1 MSLESMR
8 KVRVLCA
15 KNDSPAVVRALYDFG
30 AIEVREQKLFPQSGK
45 PLSEFSEISNALI
58 ELRPIEKFLE
68 TLPAFKEKKEK
79 KAIEN
84 RGKAVQE
91 FVAFPKLAG
100 SMTLGE
106 LLEEYRRLPLA
117 KFKELEKQLNA
128 LKERAFTLS
137 QKRVELLPFKNL
149 NVKTSLIYNA
159 SRDSRVRFAF
169 FELKPKVLKEA
180 FEKALR
186 KEFSEPVYCSE
197 KGRKY
202 ALVAFPERFAERMR
216 TAATPFVAN
225 ELAIPVVE
233 SEFFRD
239 EIAKIEGELA
249 ENAEQRAL
257 VLRELNAFKKLFF
270 TKIVSLREALELKA
284 EEASLPARFGES
296 ERTLMLEGWIPTP
309 LREKLR
315 ASLEKTLG
323 KRFVLE
329 DVKLGEHEPSPVLL
343 KNPKTFKPFEFF
355 VKFFSLPGVHDVDP
369 TLLISLT
376 FPLFFGMI
384 LGDVGYGLAALALAL
399 VIRSKFSKGFFR
411 NASGIMMFSALFTI
425 FFGFIYGE
433 FFGFENI
440 LGYELH
446 PLIHRVEEQGLQ
458 FLIALTVLVGFIHL
472 AAGFA
477 IGVFENARA
486 RHWKHAAAKAFWLLL
501 EFSILSFFTAS
512 ANIAFFELFKPMAA
526 ILTPSVSLP
535 LTVIALVG
543 IMVCEGAMAFFE
555 VFTLFSNLFSY
566 LRIMALGVS
575 GVILALII
583 NQLPLTV
590 SLSNPV
596 TIVSFT
602 LFGLLFVF
610 GHFTALLLGIFEAS
624 IQSLRL
630 HYVEFFSKFYHGGGI
645 PFLPLREK
653 NI

>member
-1 MSLESMR
+1 M
-8 KVRVLCA
+8 RVLCA

-30 AIEVREQKLFPQSGK
+30 VIEVREQKLFPQSGK

-68 TLPAFKEKKEK
+68 TLPVFKEKKE
-79 KAIEN
+79 IEN
-84 RGKAVQE
+84 RGKAMQE

-106 LLEEYRRLPLA
+106 LLEEYGRLPLA

-128 LKERAFTLS
+128 LKERALTLS
-137 QKRVELLPFKNL
+137 QKRAELLPFKNL

-169 FELKPKVLKEA
+169 FELKPRVLREA

-186 KEFSEPVYCSE
+186 KELSKPVYCSE
-197 KGRKY
+197 RREY
-202 ALVAFPERFAERMR
+202 ALVAFPDGFVERVR
-216 TAATPFVAN
+216 AAVTPFVAN
-225 ELAIPVVE
+225 ELSIPVVE
-233 SEFFRD
+233 SEFFGD
-239 EIAKIEGELA
+239 EIAKIEGELV

-270 TKIVSLREALELKA
+270 AKIVSLREALELKA

-296 ERTLMLEGWIPTP
+296 ERTLVFEGWIPTR

-315 ASLEKTLG
+315 ASLKKTLG
-323 KRFVLE
+323 ERFVLE
-329 DVKLGEHEPSPVLL
+329 DVRVGEHEPTPVLL
-343 KNPKTFKPFEFF
+343 KNPRVFKPFEFF

-399 VIRSKFSKGFFR
+399 VIRSKFGKGFFR
-411 NASGIMMFSALFTI
+411 NASDIMLLSALFTI

-440 LGYELH
+440 LGFELH
-446 PLIHRVEEQGLQ
+446 SLIHRVEAEGLQ

-472 AAGFA
+472 AVGFV
-477 IGVFENARA
+477 ISVFENARA
-486 RHWKHAAAKAFWLLL
+486 RHWKHALAKAFWLLL
-501 EFSILSFFTAS
+501 EFSVLSFFTAS
-512 ANIAFFELFKPMAA
+512 ANIAFFELLKPLALM
-526 ILTPSVSLP
+526 LSPSLSLP
-535 LTVIALVG
+535 LTVIALLG

-590 SLSNPV
+590 SLANPV
-596 TIVSFT
+596 TIVFFA

-630 HYVEFFSKFYHGGGI
+630 HYVEFFSKFYRGGGI

-653 NI
+653 NT